1 MVPDT
6 VLITWVTGHPDLSP
20 GAPHVTQ
27 PPDRT
32 HPHSP
37 EQTVRT
43 TGPSLGFFT
52 PHPNPPTINH
62 STLLLTSPSFK
73 RPHLIAISFHPT
85 LALIPLLLSPYRTL
99 NHLGGPP
106 DVLPP
111 TTTTITHHGHETGTT
126 STHPTPL
133 TTRPFHNTVRLN
145 LSVHRRR
152 TGSSQTHLP
161 PLTPCVHQNPTP
173 LGHLVMMNNTKSI
186 RS

>member
-1 MVPDT
+1 MDPGID
-6 VLITWVTGHPDLSP
+6 LITWVTGHPNLLP
-20 GAPHVTQ
+20 GALHVA
-27 PPDRT
+27 PLPNHT
-32 HPHSP
+32 HSHSP

-52 PHPNPPTINH
+52 PHTNPPTIYH
-62 STLLLTSPSFK
+62 STLLVASQSFI
-73 RPHLIAISFHPT
+73 RRHLKAI
-85 LALIPLLLSPYRTL
+85 PYRTL
-99 NHLGGPP
+99 NYLGGPP
-106 DVLPP
+106 DVLTP
-111 TTTTITHHGHETGTT
+111 TGTTITHHGHATGTT
-126 STHPTPL
+126 STHPTPHI
-133 TTRPFHNTVRLN
+133 TRPFHNTVRLN